1 MEKFCFLESP
11 SSEVEIHV
19 IVLSR
24 NEPRLGIL
32 RPGLVLRLGLVFE
45 FNSLFGAKE
54 YASFFLKYSIE
65 QIRR

>member
-19 IVLSR
+19 IVLSW

-32 RPGLVLRLGLVFE
+32 RPWVQYLGLVLE
-45 FNSLFGAKE
+45 FNTLFGAEE
-54 YASFFLKYSIE
+54 YDSFFLKYSIE